1 MSNNTRPVVWITLVN
16 WNGWRDTVECLASLE
31 GLVKDNFDAKVVVVD
46 NGSTDD
52 SIERM
57 LEQYPSLELLRSDL
71 DLGAAGGF
79 NIAIR
84 KAMEENVDYVWL
96 LNNDAIATPMALAEL
111 VKAAELDARI
121 GVAASVSYYK
131 DAPQKIQAWGGG
143 WISFLTGRAGHYH
156 NAVGGQ
162 KLQYLT
168 GASALLRCAALKSVG
183 LLDEKR
189 FFMYWEDSDLSFRM
203 RNSGWRLHVS
213 PESHVFHGEYAEEGK
228 KTSPLVDLWYCESG
242 VRFFRQYAPFP
253 AYTISV
259 FLLNQLRKK
268 ILSRNSLG
276 FRAVLKGAW
285 LGLTRKEHAHV

>member
-1 MSNNTRPVVWITLVN
+1 MLNNVQPSVWIILLN
-16 WNGWRDTVECLASLE
+16 WNGWRDTVECIASLDTLE
-31 GLVKDNFDAKVVVVD
+31 TNNLDTKIVVID

-52 SIERM
+52 SVARITER
-57 LEQYPSLELLRSDL
+57 YPSLELLKSDL

-111 VKAAELDARI
+111 VKAAESDERI
-121 GVAASVSYYK
+121 GFAASVSYYK

-143 WISFLTGRAGHYH
+143 WISFLTGRVGHYRD
-156 NAVGGQ
+156 VIGRQ

-168 GASALLRCAALKSVG
+168 GASVLLRCTALKSVG

-189 FFMYWEDSDLSFRM
+189 FFMYWEDGDLSFRM
-203 RNSGWRLHVS
+203 RNSGWRLHVC
-213 PESHVFHGEYAEEGK
+213 PESHVFHGDYAEEGK

-242 VRFFRQYAPFP
+242 VRFFRRYAPFP

-259 FLLNQLRKK
+259 FLLNQLRRK
-268 ILSRNSLG
+268 ILLRNSPG
-276 FRAVLKGAW
+276 FIAVLKGAW

>member
-1 MSNNTRPVVWITLVN
+1 MLNNVQPSVWIILLN
-16 WNGWRDTVECLASLE
+16 WNGWRDTIECIASLDTLE
-31 GLVKDNFDAKVVVVD
+31 TNNLDTKLVVID

-52 SIERM
+52 SVARITER
-57 LEQYPSLELLRSDL
+57 YPSLELLKSDL

-111 VKAAELDARI
+111 VKAAESDARI
-121 GVAASVSYYK
+121 GVAASVSYYQ

-143 WISFLTGRAGHYH
+143 WISFLTGRAGHYRGT
-156 NAVGGQ
+156 VDEQ
-162 KLQYLT
+162 KLQYFT

-189 FFMYWEDSDLSFRM
+189 FFMYWEDGDLSFRM

-213 PESHVFHGEYAEEGK
+213 PESHVFHGEYAEEGRK
-228 KTSPLVDLWYCESG
+228 SSPLVDLWYCESG
-242 VRFFRQYAPFP
+242 VRFFRRHAPFP

-259 FLLNQLRKK
+259 FLLNQLRRK
-268 ILSRNSLG
+268 ILLRNSPG
-276 FRAVLKGAW
+276 FIAVLKGAW

>member
-1 MSNNTRPVVWITLVN
+1 MLNNVQPSVWIILLN
-16 WNGWRDTVECLASLE
+16 WNGWRDTIECIASLDTLE
-31 GLVKDNFDAKVVVVD
+31 TNNLDTKLVVID

-52 SIERM
+52 SVARITER
-57 LEQYPSLELLRSDL
+57 YPSLELLKSDL

-96 LNNDAIATPMALAEL
+96 LNNDAIATPMALVEL
-111 VKAAELDARI
+111 VKDAESDARI
-121 GVAASVSYYK
+121 GVAASVSYYQ

-143 WISFLTGRAGHYH
+143 WISFLTGRAGHYRGT
-156 NAVGGQ
+156 VDEQ
-162 KLQYLT
+162 KLQYFT

-189 FFMYWEDSDLSFRM
+189 FFMYWEDGDLSFRM

-213 PESHVFHGEYAEEGK
+213 PESHVFHGEYAEEGRK
-228 KTSPLVDLWYCESG
+228 SSPLVDLWYCESG
-242 VRFFRQYAPFP
+242 VRFFRRHAPFP

-259 FLLNQLRKK
+259 FLLNQLRRK
-268 ILSRNSLG
+268 ILLRNSPG
-276 FRAVLKGAW
+276 FIAVLKGAW